1 MADLSCASNRVPWGV
16 ILPGEPVCGGEGRCL
31 RVVPLSENHALWHPH
46 DRSGSAASSPVD
58 VDVLI
63 HFSGLQLVRRNDQ
76 GYFQGGRRSR
86 ERVSHVRTDQVVW
99 SGSFWDG
106 RGLPGGC
113 VCFPPGCGCVASAP
127 AGLIIINPKCLTQC
141 VAPLSES
148 QAPTLPE
155 SSPHS
160 GVVMNMDGI
169 GAVLQASMNWV

>member
-31 RVVPLSENHALWHPH
+31 PAVPLSENHALWHPH

-58 VDVLI
+58 VGLLM
-63 HFSGLQLVRRNDQ
+63 HFSGLRLVRRNDQ

-99 SGSFWDG
+99 
-106 RGLPGGC
+106 RGLPGGY

-127 AGLIIINPKCLTQC
+127 AGLITINPVPDQGLN
-141 VAPLSES
+141 PGLHSES
-148 QAPTLPE
+148 NK
-155 SSPHS
+155 SSPLDS
-160 GVVMNMDGI
+160 QGI
-169 GAVLQASMNWV
+169 PMLEFFLKKNLYMLVIRKN